1 MKLVQFASITKKMA
15 LAAVAAFLVV
25 FLPVHMGINLCLL
38 RSDGGAWYSAACH
51 FMGTNYIVKVF
62 EIVLFGSILLHI
74 VIALL
79 LAIENKLSRPVGY
92 AIRPK
97 AKTSFMSRYMVWTGM
112 IIFCFL
118 ALHMINFYFV
128 KLGFIDGAYTV
139 ETEKVEQYFQEKGL
153 ALQRGELSQEESE
166 KVIAAFQNIQPIL
179 AEHMNI
185 HTGNLDN
192 LSKDQITESFGEDF
206 KDYEPDFYTMCRDL
220 FVNPYYSLIYLLIF
234 VVLGFHL
241 YHGLQSLFQTFG
253 LNHDKYNEIIRYIA
267 LAYAIVL
274 PVGFGTIPV
283 YFLFCF

>member
-38 RSDGGAWYSAACH
+38 RSDGGVWYSAACH

-62 EIVLFGSILLHI
+62 EVVLFGSILLHI
-74 VIALL
+74 FIALL
-79 LAIENKLSRPVGY
+79 LAVENKLSRPIGY
-92 AIRPK
+92 AVRPK
-97 AKTSFMSRYMVWTGM
+97 SKTSFMSRYMVWTGM

-118 ALHMINFYFV
+118 VLHMINFYFV
-128 KLGFIDGAYTV
+128 KLGFVNGTYIV
-139 ETEKVEQYFQEKGL
+139 ETEKVEQFFQKKGL

-166 KVIAAFQNIQPIL
+166 KIITTFQRFQTIPL
-179 AEHMNI
+179 EHINT
-185 HTGNLDN
+185 HTGNIDN
-192 LSKDQITESFGEDF
+192 LSKEQVVEYFGEDF
-206 KDYEPDFYTMCRDL
+206 KDYEPDFYAMCRDL
-220 FVNPYYSLIYLLIF
+220 FGNPYYSLIYMLIF

-253 LNHDKYNEIIRYIA
+253 LHHDKYNNAIRYIA
-267 LAYAIVL
+267 LAYAIIL
-274 PVGFGTIPV
+274 PIGFGSIPI

>member
-15 LAAVAAFLVV
+15 LAAVAAFLVI

-62 EIVLFGSILLHI
+62 EVVLFGSILLHI

-79 LAIENKLSRPVGY
+79 LAIENKLARPVSY

-112 IIFCFL
+112 VIFCFL
-118 ALHMINFYFV
+118 LLHMVNFYFV
-128 KLGFIDGAYTV
+128 KLGFIEGAYMV
-139 ETEKVEQYFQEKGL
+139 KVEKVEQYFQEKGA

-166 KVIAAFQNIQPIL
+166 KVIAAFQNLQTLPI
-179 AEHMNI
+179 EHMNI
-185 HTGNLDN
+185 HTGNFDN
-192 LSKDQITESFGEDF
+192 LSKAQVVESFGEDF
-206 KDYEPDFYTMCRDL
+206 KGYEPDFYTMCRDL
-220 FVNPYYSLIYLLIF
+220 FTNPYYSLIYLLIF

-253 LNHDKYNEIIRYIA
+253 LDHIKYNKLIRCVA
-267 LAYAIVL
+267 LVYAIIL
-274 PVGFGTIPV
+274 PVGFATIPI